1 MNLAEF
7 HFIRPYWLL
16 AIIPYLVIVV
26 LMLRNKLSQ
35 GNWSAVCDAE
45 LLPYLLQEK
54 SVTQSRWPLTTG
66 AIAALLAIIAL
77 AGPTW
82 QRLPSP
88 VFRNESALVIALDL
102 SRSMDAEDIKPSRL
116 IRARYKIADILKQRK
131 DGQTALLVYAGDA
144 FTVTPLTDD
153 TETIDSQLSALTTD
167 IMPSEGSN
175 TELVLEKAVEL
186 FKQAGLQKGQILL
199 VTDGVNV
206 DKTLSA
212 VKALENYS
220 LSILGV
226 GTADGAPIALPE
238 GGFLKDEQGT
248 IVIPKLNAGDLAKLA
263 RAGKGVYQ
271 TITANDADIQTLLAT
286 VDKPVQQQGKEN
298 KNLLLDQWEDKGPWL
313 LLLVLPL
320 AALSFRK
327 GLLCI
332 ALFLLLPLPKNTYA
346 FEWQDLWQSKD
357 QQAQKAY
364 QQKLY
369 DKAANLFENPDWKAA
384 AQYKSDQQDLA
395 DMKTPKTATGFYNQ
409 GNVLAKAR
417 QYEKAIK
424 AYERALDINSKETH
438 PDVQLDKDAKYNK
451 ELVEKELAKQKQE
464 QQQQTKESSQQDK
477 QKQQQDNKRDDKK
490 NQSKQDSQQEKEGD
504 KSEKSEEQ
512 KASEQ
517 KPEQSEEQKESVQKP
532 EQSEEQKASE
542 QKPEQ
547 SEEKKSQQQQAVE
560 QESPENKEQQNKP
573 EEKKPETA
581 QVQQAEK
588 KKNESKEQQPKQVPA
603 NAQPSDEQQQANEQ
617 WLKRIPD
624 DPAGLLKRKFK
635 YQYGQRS
642 R

>member
-1 MNLAEF
+1 MNLTDF

-16 AIIPYLVIVV
+16 AIIPFVVIVT

-45 LLPYLLQEK
+45 LLPFLLQEK
-54 SVTQSRWPLTTG
+54 AVNPSRWVLTTG
-66 AIAALLAIIAL
+66 AIAALLVIIAL

-167 IMPSEGSN
+167 IMPSEGNN
-175 TELVLEKAVEL
+175 TGIVLEKAVEL
-186 FKQAGLQKGQILL
+186 FKQAGLQKGQIVL
-199 VTDGVNV
+199 VTDSVDN
-206 DKTLSA
+206 DKTLA
-212 VKALENYS
+212 TVKALDNYT

-226 GTADGAPIALPE
+226 GTTDGAPVALPE

-248 IVIPKLNAGDLAKLA
+248 IVVPKLDAGALAKLA
-263 RAGKGVYQ
+263 QAGKGVYQ
-271 TITANDADIQTLLAT
+271 TITANDADIQTLLSA
-286 VDKPVQQQGKEN
+286 VDKPVQQEGKEN

-327 GLLCI
+327 GLLCVG
-332 ALFLLLPLPKNTYA
+332 LLLLLPLPKNSYA
-346 FEWQDLWQSKD
+346 FEWQDLWQNKD
-357 QQAQKAY
+357 QQAQQAY
-364 QQKLY
+364 KNNQFEQ
-369 DKAANLFENPDWKAA
+369 AANLFKNPDWKAA
-384 AQYKSDQQDLA
+384 AHYKAGEYDKALDSLKVNQ
-395 DMKTPKTATGFYNQ
+395 TALSAYNQ
-409 GNVLAKAR
+409 GNALAQSGQLEEAVKS
-417 QYEKAIK
+417 YEKA
-424 AYERALDINSKETH
+424 LTLN
-438 PDVQLDKDAKYNK
+438 PDDADAKYNK
-451 ELVEKELAKQKQE
+451 ALVEKELEKQKQE
-464 QQQQTKESSQQDK
+464 QKPQDK
-477 QKQQQDNKRDDKK
+477 KQDDKQQQSKENSDPKK
-490 NQSKQDSQQEKEGD
+490 ADD

-512 KASEQ
+512 KAAEQ
-517 KPEQSEEQKESVQKP
+517 KPEQSDEKKSEQQKA
-532 EQSEEQKASE
+532 EEQKA
-542 QKPEQ
+542 
-547 SEEKKSQQQQAVE
+547 EED
-560 QESPENKEQQNKP
+560 KEQQKKQ
-573 EEKKPETA
+573 EEKKPDTEQA
-581 QVQQAEK
+581 KQAEQK
-588 KKNESKEQQPKQVPA
+588 KDESKEQPKPTA
-603 NAQPSDEQQQANEQ
+603 ADAKPSDEEQQANEQ

-635 YQYGQRS
+635 YQYGQRE
-642 R
+642 RQ

>member
-1 MNLAEF
+1 MSLAEF

-16 AIIPYLVIVV
+16 AIIPFVVIVV

-54 SVTQSRWPLTTG
+54 AVNQSRWALTTG
-66 AIAALLAIIAL
+66 AIAALLVITAL

-131 DGQTALLVYAGDA
+131 DGQTALLVYSGDA
-144 FTVTPLTDD
+144 FTVTPLTND
-153 TETIDSQLSALTTD
+153 TQTIDSQLSALTTD
-167 IMPSEGSN
+167 IMPSEGNN
-175 TELVLEKAVEL
+175 TQLVLGKAVEL

-199 VTDGVNV
+199 VTDSVNG
-206 DKTLSA
+206 DKALDA
-212 VKALENYS
+212 VKALDNYT

-248 IVIPKLNAGDLAKLA
+248 IVIPKLNASDLAKLA

-271 TITANDADIQTLLAT
+271 TITANDADIKTLLANI
-286 VDKPVQQQGKEN
+286 DEPVQQEGKEN

-327 GLLCI
+327 GLLCF
-332 ALFLLLPLPKNTYA
+332 ALLLLLPLPKNSYA
-346 FEWQDLWQSKD
+346 FEWQDLWQNKD
-357 QQAQKAY
+357 QQAQEAY
-364 QQKLY
+364 QQKQY
-369 DKAANLFENPDWKAA
+369 DKAAKLFENPDWKAA

-409 GNVLAKAR
+409 GNVLAKAL
-417 QYEKAIK
+417 QYEEAIK
-424 AYERALDINSKETH
+424 AYEKALNINSKETH
-438 PDVQLDKDAKYNK
+438 PDTQLDNDAKYNK
-451 ELVEKELAKQKQE
+451 ALVEKELEKQKQD
-464 QQQQTKESSQQDK
+464 QQKND
-477 QKQQQDNKRDDKK
+477 KQQQ
-490 NQSKQDSQQEKEGD
+490 SKEDSEQKKEGD

-512 KASEQ
+512 KKSEQ
-517 KPEQSEEQKESVQKP
+517 KPEQT
-532 EQSEEQKASE
+532 
-542 QKPEQ
+542 
-547 SEEKKSQQQQAVE
+547 EEKKSQQQQQADE
-560 QESPENKEQQNKP
+560 QKSDENQERQNKQ
-573 EEKKPETA
+573 EEKKPDSDKA
-581 QVQQAEK
+581 QQAEQK
-588 KKNESKEQQPKQVPA
+588 KDEGKDKEPPKQVPA
-603 NAQPSDEQQQANEQ
+603 SAQPSDEEQQANEQ

-635 YQYGQRS
+635 YQYGQRGRQS
-642 R
+642 DE